1 LPPTQAVVQGP
12 HEEPIPSSPTPCSIS
27 NSITLAIFA
36 LNVVFYPFEADKG
49 HSIVGNIMEK
59 NIYNM

>member
-1 LPPTQAVVQGP
+1 VVQGL

-27 NSITLAIFA
+27 NSIPLAILA
-36 LNVVFYPFEADKG
+36 LNVVFYLFQADKG
-49 HSIVGNIMEK
+49 HSIMGNIMEK